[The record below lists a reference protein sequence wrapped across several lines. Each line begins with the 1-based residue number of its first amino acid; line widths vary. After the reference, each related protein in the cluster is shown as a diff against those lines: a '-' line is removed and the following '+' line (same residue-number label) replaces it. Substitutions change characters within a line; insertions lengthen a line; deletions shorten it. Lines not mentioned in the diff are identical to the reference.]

1 MRVSGRYATSR
12 GKKLRQ
18 STSSNTLFCKNSS
31 DSDQVSS
38 DEIEIP
44 IGELSDNEF
53 CESEE
58 PTSSSSAAFNPIP
71 NARCS
76 TPLHLSS
83 FLEFTIP
90 QETNCQETDRQNIF
104 DSSSD
109 ELVLFEKSDITVEHL
124 RKKTLRLRGTS

>member
-12 GKKLRQ
+12 GKKLKQ
-18 STSSNTLFCKNSS
+18 STSSITLFCKNSS
-31 DSDQVSS
+31 DSYQVSS

-58 PTSSSSAAFNPIP
+58 PTSNSAAFNPIP

-90 QETNCQETDRQNIF
+90 QETNSQETDCQNIF

-109 ELVLFEKSDITVEHL
+109 ELLLFEKSDITVEHL
-124 RKKTLRLRGTS
+124 RKRTLRLRGTS